1 VEREWVNLFGLFL
14 VDFRSV
20 ASFIYKDRYSITG
33 MKMQCGTA
41 ENKFKTEKIQSND
54 DSRFIFDPLF
64 PNCFYIFFF
73 GKMQNKGPPQSPLQ
87 PVDPSEPTVRKHPSA
102 VGMVGRSDSLFK

>member
-1 VEREWVNLFGLFL
+1 VEREWANLFGLFL

-41 ENKFKTEKIQSND
+41 EKKTQDQKNTEQ
-54 DSRFIFDPLF
+54 
-64 PNCFYIFFF
+64 
-73 GKMQNKGPPQSPLQ
+73 
-87 PVDPSEPTVRKHPSA
+87 
-102 VGMVGRSDSLFK
+102 